1 MEENIKKCCLSSTE
15 KAPLVILRRLMA
27 LENVPMHGPVH
38 HILLGASLLTAYKNA
53 GGKIDLPAALDE
65 MIARGAQVPGGICGR
80 WGACGA
86 AISAGTFVSIV
97 LGASP
102 LSHESWPVGIRMTGK
117 ALERISSCEGPR
129 CCKRNCYHA
138 LTAAIAFA
146 SEELGVKMEETGI
159 YCIHSAV
166 NRDCIGE
173 KCPYYRA

>member
-27 LENVPMHGPVH
+27 LENVPMHGPIH
-38 HILLGASLLTAYKNA
+38 HIL
-53 GGKIDLPAALDE
+53 
-65 MIARGAQVPGGICGR
+65 
-80 WGACGA
+80 
-86 AISAGTFVSIV
+86 

-102 LSHESWPVGIRMTGK
+102 LSHENWPVGIRMTGK

-159 YCIHSAV
+159 SCIHSAV
-166 NRDCIGE
+166 NHDCIGE